1 VSFLPFADKAEI
13 PIEKLRDYALS
24 ENHEEGKNK
33 AYLFKILLG
42 FSSENADD
50 LKEMILSAILVNEA
64 KEGRI
69 DIFGK
74 RYTVDFKV
82 EKVGRTVTLR
92 TGWIVK
98 TDTLMPTP
106 TTCYIIKE

>member
-1 VSFLPFADKAEI
+1 MTLLPFADKAQI
-13 PIEKLRDYALS
+13 PIEKLRDYALN

-42 FSSENADD
+42 ISSENAND

-64 KEGRI
+64 REGRV
-69 DIFGK
+69 DSFGK

-82 EKVGRTVTLR
+82 EKWNRTITLR

-98 TDTLMPTP
+98 TNTLIATL

>member
-1 VSFLPFADKAEI
+1 MVLLPFADKVQI
-13 PIEKLRDYALS
+13 PIEKLRDYVLN

-33 AYLFKILLG
+33 AYLFKLLLG

-82 EKVGRTVTLR
+82 KKWNRTITLR

-98 TDTLMPTP
+98 TGTSISTL
-106 TTCYIIKE
+106 TTCYIIKG